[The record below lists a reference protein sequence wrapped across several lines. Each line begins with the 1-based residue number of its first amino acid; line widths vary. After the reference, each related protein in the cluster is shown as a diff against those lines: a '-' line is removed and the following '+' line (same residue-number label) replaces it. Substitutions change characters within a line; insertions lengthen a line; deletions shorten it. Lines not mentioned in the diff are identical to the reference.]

1 MWAPCLSYVMQGIK
15 PRVSCVPDKRFT
27 NQTTCTS
34 CLVCLT
40 SWKKSV
46 NSTFLGTPRNSDFF
60 AGLEEGD
67 QGSGYEPY
75 LKMIFAAA
83 PTEAQVQLGLLILSD
98 LETCFSLPPQNSRWK
113 TLRMSQLAP
122 RSPQMTQ
129 RSYSRSRLP
138 QGPARRRIK
147 RGGLHARSSGPTNL
161 LLNHVLWLFPL
172 LFLWW
177 QCLLNDI

>member
-15 PRVSCVPDKRFT
+15 PRVYLCVPDKRFT
-27 NQTTCTS
+27 NQTICTS

-40 SWKKSV
+40 SRKKSV

-98 LETCFSLPPQNSRWK
+98 LETCFSPPPPELTVEDTEDVTVGSQISTNDTTLLQPQQAPSR
-113 TLRMSQLAP
+113 T
-122 RSPQMTQ
+122 
-129 RSYSRSRLP
+129 
-138 QGPARRRIK
+138 G
-147 RGGLHARSSGPTNL
+147 
-161 LLNHVLWLFPL
+161 
-172 LFLWW
+172 
-177 QCLLNDI
+177 

>member
-40 SWKKSV
+40 SQKKSV

-60 AGLEEGD
+60 ASLEEGD

-98 LETCFSLPPQNSRWK
+98 LETCFSLPLQNSRWK

-129 RSYSRSRLP
+129 RSYSRSSSLKDRLEGELREGGCML
-138 QGPARRRIK
+138 GP
-147 RGGLHARSSGPTNL
+147 LGPPIS
-161 LLNHVLWLFPL
+161 F
-172 LFLWW
+172 
-177 QCLLNDI
+177 

>member
-1 MWAPCLSYVMQGIK
+1 MWTPCLSYVMQGIK
-15 PRVSCVPDKRFT
+15 PRVSCVPDKRLT
-27 NQTTCTS
+27 NQTICTS

-40 SWKKSV
+40 SRKKSV

-98 LETCFSLPPQNSRWK
+98 LETCFSLSPPRTHGGRHWGCHSWLPDLHKWHNAPTAAAGS
-113 TLRMSQLAP
+113 LRD
-122 RSPQMTQ
+122 
-129 RSYSRSRLP
+129 RLEGELREGGCML
-138 QGPARRRIK
+138 GP
-147 RGGLHARSSGPTNL
+147 LGPPIS
-161 LLNHVLWLFPL
+161 F
-172 LFLWW
+172 
-177 QCLLNDI
+177 